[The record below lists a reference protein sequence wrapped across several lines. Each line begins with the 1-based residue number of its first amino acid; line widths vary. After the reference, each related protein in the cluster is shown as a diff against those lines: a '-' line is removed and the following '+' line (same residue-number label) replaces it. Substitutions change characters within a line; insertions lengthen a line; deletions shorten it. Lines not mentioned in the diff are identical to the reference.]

1 MEFVGVSEIAK
12 KWGVSERTVRNDCAT
27 GKVPGAFLQGKT
39 WKIPVDAVRPVHKKN
54 KLLEI
59 LKQQKESHLKG
70 GIYHK
75 IQVAFAYNSNHI
87 EGSTLT
93 EEQTRFIYE
102 TKTIGVQKQS
112 VNVDDIIET
121 INHFKCVDY
130 VIDNALKPL
139 TQKFIKKLHYI
150 LKSSTTDSQ
159 KVWFNVGEYKKLPN
173 EIGGEQTCLPENVEQ
188 EMENLLRKYSSI
200 KNKRLED
207 IVEFHQKFEK
217 IHPFQDGNGRVG
229 RLIMFKECLANN
241 IVPFIIDDKYKT
253 YYYRG
258 LKEWDSERGFLLETC
273 LFMQDN
279 FKKWLEYFRI

>member
-12 KWGVSERTVRNDCAT
+12 KWGVSERTVRNDCAA

-102 TKTIGVQKQS
+102 TKTIGVQKHS

-159 KVWFNVGEYKKLPN
+159 KAWFNVGVYKKLPN

-200 KNKRLED
+200 KNKKLED

-258 LKEWDSERGFLLETC
+258 LKEWDGERGFLLETC

>member
-102 TKTIGVQKQS
+102 TKTIGVQKHS

-159 KVWFNVGEYKKLPN
+159 KAWFNVGVYKKLPN

-200 KNKRLED
+200 KNKKLED

-258 LKEWDSERGFLLETC
+258 LKEWGSERGFLLETC